1 MTSSVQV
8 RIKPSRWFYVIGI
21 VILVGGPITSSIFL
35 FSAAISNIGDMTEVP
50 SVQVVVPG
58 TNDITLS
65 QTGKYTVFYEYR
77 SMVGNRIYSTGEN
90 IPGIQVNL
98 VSKDTGA
105 EIPLSAASMN
115 STYTIGGRSGIGLFD
130 FVIDQPGIYELSASY
145 PASVQGQQQEQ
156 SSNIVLAV
164 FHSSAIEKLF
174 GNIMGTVG
182 GVLAIAFVPFA
193 VGIAIIVITFL
204 KRRKAG
210 ARARAQQHE

>member
-1 MTSSVQV
+1 MTSSVPV

-65 QTGKYTVFYEYR
+65 QTGKYAIFYEYR
-77 SMVGNRIYSTGEN
+77 SMVDNRIYSTGED

-115 STYTIGGRSGIGLFD
+115 STYTVGGRSGIGLFD
-130 FVIDQPGIYELSASY
+130 FVINQPGIYELSASY
-145 PASVQGQQQEQ
+145 PAAQEQQEEQ
-156 SSNIVLAV
+156 GPEIVLAV
-164 FHSSAIEKLF
+164 IHSSVMEKIF
-174 GNIMGTVG
+174 GSIMGTVAG
-182 GVLAIAFVPFA
+182 ALAIVFVPFA
-193 VGIAIIVITFL
+193 VGIAIIIITFL

-210 ARARAQQHE
+210 ARTTA